1 MRGEKTAAKIAEKYR
16 QNVEKGVE
24 KSFKEMEDL
33 LQILS
38 KYQNKSGTIS
48 KSKTRSKR
56 SQAIVKQTMK
66 DLKKFQ
72 TKKAR
77 VNFRDEKYVIPET
90 QKRLEQKETLGLSG
104 AGAAAAAQ
112 VFVKWTSQILPKHF
126 MSELILA
133 LADSN
138 YTGDDIINILKYLQ
152 STMNS
157 QVPEEMDKFKKED
170 DISLFV
176 SNLSNIHEIRP
187 DIPTED
193 AIKIADMMN
202 YYGFDNV
209 EDGIEKYYEDDNEED
224 EEDEDYDY

>member
-16 QNVEKGVE
+16 QNVEKAVE
-24 KSFKEMEDL
+24 KSFKEMDDL
-33 LQILS
+33 LIILA

-56 SQAIVKQTMK
+56 SQQIVKETLK
-66 DLKKFQ
+66 ELKKFQ

-90 QKRLEQKETLGLSG
+90 QKRLEQNQTLGLSG

-112 VFVKWTSQILPKHF
+112 VFVRWTSQILPKHF

-138 YTGDDIINILKYLQ
+138 YTGDDIMNILKYLQ

-157 QVPEEMDKFKKED
+157 QVPTEMNKFTSED
-170 DISLFV
+170 DVSLFV
-176 SNLSNIHEIRP
+176 SNLSNIHELNP
-187 DIPTED
+187 EIPTED

-209 EDGIEKYYEDDNEED
+209 EDAIERYYEDEEN